1 MIKFIHVYKKN
12 RDEKKTIN
20 LVLKVWH
27 SQIQSL
33 KFMCVRAYGHAHT
46 HVWLYVYNK

>member
-20 LVLKVWH
+20 LVLKV
-27 SQIQSL
+27 
-33 KFMCVRAYGHAHT
+33 
-46 HVWLYVYNK
+46 